1 VGGGRKHR
9 VPGPALRAR
18 VRDPTGE
25 SLRVWD
31 EEPSAVVCRVRSHG
45 RRACP
50 GAHITIT
57 WASMA
62 QSVQPDGTDV
72 RYDRDIRTWERD
84 QVDVLITRGEKVDL
98 AWLVDALEHARSHG
112 QTRLVD
118 YLESI
123 ADDAVFEMEM
133 AARSPRR

>member
-1 VGGGRKHR
+1 
-9 VPGPALRAR
+9 
-18 VRDPTGE
+18 
-25 SLRVWD
+25 
-31 EEPSAVVCRVRSHG
+31 
-45 RRACP
+45 
-50 GAHITIT
+50 
-57 WASMA
+57 MA

-72 RYDRDIRTWERD
+72 RYDRGIRTWERD